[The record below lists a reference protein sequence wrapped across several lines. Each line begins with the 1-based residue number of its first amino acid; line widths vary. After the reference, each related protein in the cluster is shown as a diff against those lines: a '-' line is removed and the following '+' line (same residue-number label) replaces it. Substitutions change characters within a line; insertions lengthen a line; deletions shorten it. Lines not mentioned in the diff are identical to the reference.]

1 MSDAALQ
8 ELLVEREE
16 LSAMQD
22 RLAAHEERAAGGSAG
37 GSAGGGGGGA
47 ISAMDATGAI
57 DGPRTAR

>member
-1 MSDAALQ
+1 MQEMSDAALQ

-37 GSAGGGGGGA
+37 GGGGGA

>member
-37 GSAGGGGGGA
+37 GGGGGA